1 MKLYQRENM
10 NACLFCKIIKK
21 KIPAKIAYEDD
32 RVLAFHDISPQAP
45 AHILII
51 PKKHLASINDLTE
64 QDSAIIGY
72 LHLIAKKLAREL
84 NIAKSG
90 FRLVIN
96 NGPDA
101 GQAVNHIHL
110 HVLGGRKLQW
120 PPG

>member
-1 MKLYQRENM
+1 MTD
-10 NACLFCKIIKK
+10 CLFCKIIDK

-32 RVLAFHDISPQAP
+32 KVLAFYDLSPQAP
-45 AHILII
+45 VHILLI
-51 PKKHLASINDLTE
+51 PKKHIASINDLPE
-64 QDSAIIGY
+64 EDSGIIGY

-84 NIAKSG
+84 QIDKSG

-101 GQAVNHIHL
+101 GQAVSHIHL

>member
-1 MKLYQRENM
+1 M
-10 NACLFCKIIKK
+10 NDCLFCKIIKK

-32 RVLAFHDISPQAP
+32 KVLAFYDINPQAP

-51 PKKHLASINDLTE
+51 PKKHIASLNDLQE
-64 QDSAIIGY
+64 KDSAIIGY
-72 LHLIAKKLAREL
+72 LHLIAKKLAQEL
-84 NIAKSG
+84 KIDKSG

-101 GQAVNHIHL
+101 GQAVSHIHL
-110 HVLGGRKLQW
+110 HILGGRKLRW

>member
-1 MKLYQRENM
+1 MTD
-10 NACLFCKIIKK
+10 CLFCKIIKK
-21 KIPAKIAYEDD
+21 QIPAKIAYEDD
-32 RVLAFHDISPQAP
+32 QVLAFHDISPQAP

-51 PKKHLASINDLTE
+51 PKKHIASINDLQE

-72 LHLIAKKLAREL
+72 LHQIAKKLAREL
-84 NIAKSG
+84 KIEKSG

-101 GQAVNHIHL
+101 GQAVGHIHL
-110 HVLGGRKLQW
+110 HILGGRKLQW